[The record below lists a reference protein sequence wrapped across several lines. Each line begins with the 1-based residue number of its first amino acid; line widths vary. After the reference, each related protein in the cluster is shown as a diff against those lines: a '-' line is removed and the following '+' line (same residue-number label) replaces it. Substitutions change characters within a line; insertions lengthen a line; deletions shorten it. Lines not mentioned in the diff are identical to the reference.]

1 MNEYTLVAIA
11 WPYASADNHAGN
23 VTGSHL
29 PGDIFARYHRL
40 SGDHVL
46 MVSGS
51 DSHGTPITVVADSE
65 GKSPTEVFEEFHQ
78 RFLKLFMRLG
88 ISYDLFTHTDTDNH
102 HRVSQD
108 FFSKL
113 LENGYLFVE
122 KQEQMYS
129 ESADKFLPDR
139 YVEGTCPMCG
149 YDNARG
155 DQCDRCNTLLDPKDL
170 INPRSKMDGSIPVI
184 RETEHFFLDLPL
196 LAEKGLAKW
205 LELGKEDWRPNVI
218 NFSRN
223 FVNKGLRARPI
234 TRDLKWGIPVP
245 LDGWD
250 GKCIYVWFEAVI
262 GYFSASI
269 EWARNRGTPEVWKH
283 WWYDQSAKTRY
294 FIGKDNIPF
303 HAIIWPAE
311 LLGVERL
318 YTQDD
323 TQQFNLPYDVPANEF
338 MNLEGRKI
346 SGSRKWAV
354 WMDDVLERYD
364 SDALRYYLTVT
375 MPESR
380 DSDWLWDGFY
390 QRNNDELVA
399 TWGNLINRALSF
411 SYRHFDKQVPEPA
424 ELEDIDR
431 ELLQKI
437 GRGFTDV
444 GQLIDACKFRAA
456 LAEAMALAR
465 EANRYLEEKGPW
477 FQIKEDRQAAATT
490 LYTALHAI
498 DSLKVLFAPFLPFTS
513 QRLHEFLG
521 YDGALFG
528 RSYVETVEEENGR
541 IHDALCYDNSK
552 ATGTWQPSEL
562 AAGQTLRKPHPL
574 FKKLEG
580 SIVEEELAR
589 LSSSNTG
596 D

>member
-11 WPYASADNHAGN
+11 WPYASADIHAGN

-29 PGDIFARYHRL
+29 PGDIYARYHRL
-40 SGDHVL
+40 AGDRVL

-51 DSHGTPITVVADSE
+51 E
-65 GKSPTEVFEEFHQ
+65 GEDKSPTEVFEGFHQ
-78 RFLKLFMRLG
+78 RFLDLFMHLG

-102 HRVSQD
+102 RRVSQD

-113 LENGYLFVE
+113 LENGYLFVK

-129 ESADKFLPDR
+129 ESSDRFLPDR

-149 YDNARG
+149 YDSARG
-155 DQCDRCNTLLDPKDL
+155 DQCDQCNTLLDPKDL
-170 INPRSKMDGSIPVI
+170 INPRSKMDGSIPII

-196 LAEKGLAKW
+196 LAEKGLSEW
-205 LELGKEDWRPNVI
+205 LKQGKEHWRSNVI

-223 FVNKGLRARPI
+223 YVSDGLRARPI

-245 LDGWD
+245 VDGWD

-262 GYFSASI
+262 GYLSASI
-269 EWARNRGTPEVWKH
+269 EWAHNRGTPEAWKH
-283 WWYDQSAKTRY
+283 WWYDQTAKTRY

-323 TQQFNLPYDVPANEF
+323 VQQLNLPYDIPANEF

-364 SDALRYYLTVT
+364 PDALRYYLTVT

-380 DSDWLWDGFY
+380 DSDWLWDGFL

-411 SYRHFDKQVPEPA
+411 SYRHFDKQVAEPG
-424 ELEDIDR
+424 ELDDIDR
-431 ELLQKI
+431 ELLQKME
-437 GRGFTDV
+437 RGFTDV
-444 GQLIDACKFRAA
+444 GQLIDTCRFRAA

-490 LYTALHAI
+490 LYTALRAI
-498 DSLKVLFAPFLPFTS
+498 DSLKVLFAPFLPSTS

-528 RSYVETVEEENGR
+528 RSYVETFEEENGR
-541 IHDALCYDNSK
+541 IHNALCYDNSE
-552 ATGTWQPSEL
+552 ATGTWRPSEL
-562 AAGQTLRKPHPL
+562 VAGQAMRKPHPL
-574 FKKLEG
+574 FKKLES

-589 LSSSNTG
+589 LGNRKTE